1 MTQYVM
7 NGKHALLLLLV
18 ALLTLSACGTAPAAP
33 PAADEAAPASE
44 PATGESGDTAAPETA
59 TIRIGYLP
67 VTIQA
72 PLFVG
77 IERGYFADEGI
88 EFELDVIAS
97 GNDAVVQLAA
107 GNFDIAMGG
116 ANAGLFNAAERGLEF
131 TIIAPMHGE
140 TPPNATPLIIS
151 ANRTDEITEVADL
164 RGKTVAV
171 HAFGTAIEYWMA
183 EALAQGGLTMDDVN
197 LVAVP
202 FPNMAPAL
210 DSGEIDAAVLTE
222 PLVAIGE
229 QQELVA
235 VLSDDFIENFIVSF
249 VYANNEWLTNNPDV
263 AERFM
268 RAYMRAMRDLQGD
281 YTQDA
286 EIAAAIEKYT
296 EVPAAVVAQSTP
308 AIFPA
313 DGVIPVTDLETL
325 QTFYAE
331 RGLLEFDE
339 PIDISAYVNQEMAT
353 TAVEQIEADSS
364 EVSSD

>member
-1 MTQYVM
+1 MKQYVM

-18 ALLTLSACGTAPAAP
+18 ALLTLAACGAAPAAP
-33 PAADEAAPASE
+33 PAADEAAPEA
-44 PATGESGDTAAPETA
+44 A

-67 VTIQA
+67 VIIQA

-88 EFELDVIAS
+88 DFELDVIAS

-107 GNFDIAMGG
+107 GNFDVAMGG
-116 ANAGLFNAAERGLEF
+116 ANAGLFNAAARGLAF
-131 TIIAPMHGE
+131 TIVAPMHGE
-140 TPPNATPLIIS
+140 APPNATPLIIS
-151 ANRTDEITEVADL
+151 ANRTDAITDVADL

-222 PLVAIGE
+222 PLVAIAQ
-229 QQELVA
+229 QQELIA
-235 VLSDDFIENFIVSF
+235 VLSDDFIEDFVVSF
-249 VYANNEWLTNNPDV
+249 VYMNNDWLTNNPEV

-268 RAYMRAMRDLQGD
+268 RGYMRAMRDLQGD
-281 YTQDA
+281 YLQDP

-296 EVPAAVVAQSTP
+296 EVPAAVVQQSTP

-313 DGVIPVTDLETL
+313 DGIIPVADLETL
-325 QTFYAE
+325 QSFYAE
-331 RGLLEFDE
+331 RGLLEYDD
-339 PIDISAYVNQEMAT
+339 PIDIGTYVNQDMAT
-353 TAVEQIEADSS
+353 AAVEQIAADNNDVSS
-364 EVSSD
+364 E